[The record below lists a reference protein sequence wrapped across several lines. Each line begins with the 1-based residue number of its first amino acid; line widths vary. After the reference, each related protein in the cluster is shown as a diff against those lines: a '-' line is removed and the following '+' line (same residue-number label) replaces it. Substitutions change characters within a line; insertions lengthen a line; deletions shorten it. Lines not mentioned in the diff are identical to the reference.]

1 MILEDPLGMRS
12 RRVRGTT
19 AHELLVLPLIAP
31 VEATDSG
38 GGRGDAAQ
46 SGLDPAGAGSR
57 LDVAGVEFEIDGL
70 RPYRDGSP
78 ATRIH
83 WPTVARSGEMFERRL
98 VAGAVG
104 APLVVLDAGRPDD
117 EESLEHA
124 VRAAASLCV
133 HLGRRRGCAALIP
146 GAARPVELGRD
157 LAGWPHLHASLAL
170 VGAGDAPGGSL
181 RSLRAQTVFWVS
193 AASASAAERDSRRI
207 GARRRWLVTP
217 TGLNGIGV
225 AFTVAG
231 CRGQLL
237 SAAMPRASRRRKG
250 CMSDL
255 GAWRLI
261 AFAALAAFATLHW
274 FTLLADPPLAR
285 AILLVAIVVAGSA
298 LLLAIGASSLAGRRT
313 RSAVVAL
320 WCLSGLVALLTL
332 AAGLLAAGLPLRLLP
347 PWQWG
352 ELGARLDPALGRLDE
367 LGVPYT
373 GDATWVRRAILFGAP
388 VLLTLAAALAFWP
401 ARRARTRSALRLAG
415 LIALLAL
422 FGIAV
427 AWDSRGAELPLG
439 LALLGLIA
447 AWLWLPRLATRRSAA
462 IGFATVGLAAA
473 MALPASAAL
482 DGDRAWW
489 DYRAWNLLSDGAPT
503 SFRWEHSYGPLDWPR
518 DGTTLLRVR
527 SDEARYW
534 KAEVLD
540 SFDGRR
546 WQRAPLE
553 ESPAQ
558 SAFAR
563 YGQADAE
570 THPGWLESADFEIGE
585 LRSELV
591 FAPGTAE
598 RTSINLSPSAD
609 GTTTTGADPLTS
621 GDVYTVEAYVPDP
634 TQAQLRGADRSYSPE
649 LAPYT
654 SLELPLEESG
664 AGGETT
670 VSVPPWGSGLA
681 EAAQPS
687 G

>member
-1 MILEDPLGMRS
+1 MVLFPGPLTILILGLAMIVAAGGFDSPSLYVPGIALAGLAVGLSLWVELAARVVGVEREEGPPRLVEGEPYPLRITIRSRWFPGPGGRVDDPLLAEPLPLRPSSRTISAAPAVWGRGRRRLPPPTVILEDPLGMRS

-237 SAAMPRASRRRKG
+237 SAAMPR
-250 CMSDL
+250 
-255 GAWRLI
+255 
-261 AFAALAAFATLHW
+261 
-274 FTLLADPPLAR
+274 
-285 AILLVAIVVAGSA
+285 
-298 LLLAIGASSLAGRRT
+298 
-313 RSAVVAL
+313 
-320 WCLSGLVALLTL
+320 
-332 AAGLLAAGLPLRLLP
+332 
-347 PWQWG
+347 
-352 ELGARLDPALGRLDE
+352 
-367 LGVPYT
+367 
-373 GDATWVRRAILFGAP
+373 
-388 VLLTLAAALAFWP
+388 
-401 ARRARTRSALRLAG
+401 
-415 LIALLAL
+415 
-422 FGIAV
+422 
-427 AWDSRGAELPLG
+427 
-439 LALLGLIA
+439 
-447 AWLWLPRLATRRSAA
+447 
-462 IGFATVGLAAA
+462 
-473 MALPASAAL
+473 
-482 DGDRAWW
+482 
-489 DYRAWNLLSDGAPT
+489 
-503 SFRWEHSYGPLDWPR
+503 
-518 DGTTLLRVR
+518 
-527 SDEARYW
+527 EA
-534 KAEVLD
+534 
-540 SFDGRR
+540 
-546 WQRAPLE
+546 
-553 ESPAQ
+553 
-558 SAFAR
+558 
-563 YGQADAE
+563 
-570 THPGWLESADFEIGE
+570 
-585 LRSELV
+585 
-591 FAPGTAE
+591 
-598 RTSINLSPSAD
+598 
-609 GTTTTGADPLTS
+609 
-621 GDVYTVEAYVPDP
+621 
-634 TQAQLRGADRSYSPE
+634 
-649 LAPYT
+649 
-654 SLELPLEESG
+654 G
-664 AGGETT
+664 AGK
-670 VSVPPWGSGLA
+670 
-681 EAAQPS
+681 AA
-687 G
+687 